1 MSESIWFS
9 SLFGAGMAVVYSV
22 SAIVLGRVAMKSPGR
37 TFMMIVM
44 GGMVARI
51 FVALII
57 LTLILLFAPVNQ
69 LAFLMGF
76 FVVFV
81 IGLTVEIVTLHRS
94 QKAVSAVPDAPDAPD
109 ACEKLAESTSTFD
122 LTAEKN

>member
-1 MSESIWFS
+1 MSESFWFS
-9 SLFGAGMAVVYSV
+9 SLLGAGIAVAYSV

-37 TFMMIVM
+37 TFTMIVF

-51 FVALII
+51 FVTLII
-57 LTLILLFAPVNQ
+57 LTLILLFAPVDQ
-69 LAFLMGF
+69 MTFVMGF

-81 IGLTVEIVTLHRS
+81 IGLAVEIVTLHRS
-94 QKAVSAVPDAPDAPD
+94 QKAVSNAPDARD
-109 ACEKLAESTSTFD
+109 ISSESTSTFD

>member
-1 MSESIWFS
+1 MSESFWFS
-9 SLFGAGMAVVYSV
+9 SLLGAGIAVAYSV

-37 TFMMIVM
+37 TFTMIVF

-57 LTLILLFAPVNQ
+57 LTLILLFAQVDQ
-69 LAFLMGF
+69 MTFVMGF

-81 IGLTVEIVTLHRS
+81 IGLTVEIVTLHRRQNVIS
-94 QKAVSAVPDAPDAPD
+94 DALDAR
-109 ACEKLAESTSTFD
+109 EKSSESTSTFD

>member
-9 SLFGAGMAVVYSV
+9 SLFGAGIAVVYSV

-57 LTLILLFAPVNQ
+57 LTLTLLFAPVNQ

-81 IGLTVEIVTLHRS
+81 IGLTLEIVMLHQS
-94 QKAVSAVPDAPDAPD
+94 QNAVTDAR
-109 ACEKLAESTSTFD
+109 KKSSESTSTFD